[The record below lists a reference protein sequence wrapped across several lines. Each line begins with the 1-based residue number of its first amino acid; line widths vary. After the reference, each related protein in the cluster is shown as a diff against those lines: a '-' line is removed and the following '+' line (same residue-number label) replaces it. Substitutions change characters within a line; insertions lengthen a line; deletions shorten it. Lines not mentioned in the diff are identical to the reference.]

1 MPKLLIDIEARF
13 AQFQDSLNRIEAQGA
28 SAASRIGSAFGAVT
42 KVAGALGVGVAA
54 GALVG
59 GLRNITEQI
68 DAFNDAA
75 DATGASVEVLSGLD
89 EVARRNGG
97 SLDDVSAAITKL
109 NQALGAKADSE
120 QAKALA
126 AIGLSADELRAKD
139 PGTALKEVAD
149 ALATYEN
156 NGQKARVMQDL
167 FGKSAGQLAPLLG
180 DIAEAGELNVR
191 VTAQQAEEA
200 ARFQKAISRL
210 EADLNSAGRAIGLTL
225 VPALN
230 NLIERMRVARDS
242 GQGFFTMLSRA
253 FDAGDL
259 DQSLTENVNR
269 ISQINAELIKLQQG
283 GGGSNETFNRR
294 RIDALKAERAE
305 LQAEGRVLEREAEM
319 RRRLRKAAE
328 ADSGPPPSLP
338 DVGGGTSGGDS
349 AAEREAK
356 RIADLRM
363 LAAEQLLGIDDAS
376 QQFQQSVEA
385 AYEAFDRRREKSAE
399 AANDA
404 AFESLKRL
412 EDMVRYYEDLADP
425 VAKYMRQVEDINA
438 LEEKGYLTAEKAFN
452 ARGRVFDDA
461 DKAAGDLNK
470 TLEKQKSIG
479 EELGLTF
486 SSAFEDAIVK
496 GSEFGDVLQGLAQDI
511 ARVLIRK
518 NITEPLGTALSEF
531 GKTLFSANGNA
542 FGPSGV
548 IPFARGG
555 VVDSPTFFK
564 FASGGSFSNGVMG
577 EAGPEAILPLKRGAG
592 GKLGVIAE
600 GGGAPQINVQI
611 INNAQAQ
618 VSVAQNDSG
627 DLEVFID
634 QIDAALADRIGSGR
648 GATSAAMQGRYGLRP
663 AVGGY

>member
-59 GLRNITEQI
+59 GLRSITEQI

-139 PGTALKEVAD
+139 PGTALKDVAD
-149 ALATYEN
+149 ALANYEN

-283 GGGSNETFNRR
+283 GGGTNETFNRR

-305 LQAEGRVLEREAEM
+305 LQAESRLLEREADM

-328 ADSGPPPSLP
+328 ADSGPPPGLP
-338 DVGGGTSGGDS
+338 EVGGGSSSSDS

-376 QQFQQSVEA
+376 QQFQQSIEA

-404 AFESLKRL
+404 TFESLKRL
-412 EDMVRYYEDLADP
+412 EDMIRKYEDLADP
-425 VAKYMRQVEDINA
+425 TAAYMRQVEEISA
-438 LEEKGYLTAEKAFN
+438 LEAQGYLTAEKAFN

-496 GSEFGDVLQGLAQDI
+496 GAEFGDILEGLAQDI
-511 ARVLIRK
+511 ARILIRRQ
-518 NITEPLGTALSEF
+518 ITEPLAKAIGDL
-531 GKTLFSANGNA
+531 LPSANGNA
-542 FGPSGV
+542 FGPGGL
-548 IPFARGG
+548 IPFAKGG

-564 FASGGSFSNGVMG
+564 FANGGSFAGGVMG
-577 EAGPEAILPLKRGAG
+577 EAGHEAILPLKRGAG
-592 GKLGVIAE
+592 GKLGVVAE
-600 GGGAPQINVQI
+600 GAGGGGVVVQI
-611 INNAQAQ
+611 INPPQQPTVRTVEEGGKTQLQVIFDQVDAQM
-618 VSVAQNDSG
+618 
-627 DLEVFID
+627 
-634 QIDAALADRIGSGR
+634 AAGITSGR
-648 GATSAAMQGRYGLRP
+648 SRTAGAMQGTYGLRRT
-663 AVGGY
+663 GGM

>member
-59 GLRNITEQI
+59 GLRSITEQI

-139 PGTALKEVAD
+139 PGTALKDVAD
-149 ALATYEN
+149 ALANYEN

-283 GGGSNETFNRR
+283 GGGTNETFNRR

-328 ADSGPPPSLP
+328 ADSGSPTGLP
-338 DVGGGTSGGDS
+338 EVGGGSTGSDS

-356 RIADLRM
+356 RIADLRL
-363 LAAEQLLGIDDAS
+363 LAAEQLLGIDEAS
-376 QQFQQSVEA
+376 QQFQQSVES

-404 AFESLKRL
+404 TFESLKRL
-412 EDMVRYYEDLADP
+412 EDMIRKYEDLADP
-425 VAKYMRQVEDINA
+425 TAVYMRQVEEINA
-438 LEEKGYLTAEKAFN
+438 LEAQGYLNAEKAFA
-452 ARGRVFDDA
+452 ARGRLYEDA
-461 DKAAGDLNK
+461 DRAAEGLNK

-486 SSAFEDAIVK
+486 TSAFEDAIVK
-496 GSEFGDVLQGLAQDI
+496 GASFRDVLEGIAQDI
-511 ARVLIRK
+511 VRIVVRR
-518 NITEPLGTALSEF
+518 NITEPLGRAIADFDWGSLFGGGRATGGPVRAGMLYEVNEQSGPGELLTAGGRTYLMANQD
-531 GKTLFSANGNA
+531 GYVTPTVAGSA
-542 FGPSGV
+542 
-548 IPFARGG
+548 
-555 VVDSPTFFK
+555 K
-564 FASGGSFSNGVMG
+564 
-577 EAGPEAILPLKRGAG
+577 GAG
-592 GKLGVIAE
+592 GA
-600 GGGAPQINVQI
+600 ATQINVQI
-611 INNAQAQ
+611 INNTQSQ
-618 VSVAQNDSG
+618 VSTARNDAG
-627 DLEVFID
+627 DLVVLID
-634 QIDAALADRIGSGR
+634 QIDAALGDRVSAGV
-648 GATSAAMQGRYGLRP
+648 GATSAALQGRFGLRP
-663 AVGGY
+663 AVGGF

>member
-59 GLRNITEQI
+59 GLRSITEQI

-139 PGTALKEVAD
+139 PGTALKDVAD
-149 ALATYEN
+149 ALANYEN

-283 GGGSNETFNRR
+283 GGGTNETFNRR

-305 LQAEGRVLEREAEM
+305 LQAEGRLLEREADM

-328 ADSGPPPSLP
+328 ADSGPPPGLP
-338 DVGGGTSGGDS
+338 EVGGGSSSSDS

-376 QQFQQSVEA
+376 QQFQQSIEA

-404 AFESLKRL
+404 TFESLKRL
-412 EDMVRYYEDLADP
+412 EDMIRKYEDLADP
-425 VAKYMRQVEDINA
+425 TAAYMRQVEEINA
-438 LEEKGYLTAEKAFN
+438 LEAQGYLTAEKAFN

-496 GSEFGDVLQGLAQDI
+496 GAEFGDILEGLAQDI
-511 ARVLIRK
+511 ARILIRRQ
-518 NITEPLGTALSEF
+518 ITEPLAKAIGDL
-531 GKTLFSANGNA
+531 LPSANGNA
-542 FGPSGV
+542 FGPGGL
-548 IPFARGG
+548 IPFAKGG
-555 VVDSPTFFK
+555 VVDSPTFFR
-564 FASGGSFSNGVMG
+564 FANGGSFSSGVMG

-592 GKLGVIAE
+592 GRLGVVAE
-600 GGGAPQINVQI
+600 GGAATQINVQI
-611 INNAQAQ
+611 INNTQSQ
-618 VSVAQNDSG
+618 VSTARNDAG
-627 DLEVFID
+627 DLVVLID
-634 QIDAALADRIGSGR
+634 QIDAALGDRVSAGV
-648 GATSAAMQGRYGLRP
+648 GATSAALQGRFGLRP
-663 AVGGY
+663 AMGGY

>member
-59 GLRNITEQI
+59 GLRSITEQI

-139 PGTALKEVAD
+139 PGTALKDVAD
-149 ALATYEN
+149 ALANYEN

-253 FDAGDL
+253 FDSGDL
-259 DQSLTENVNR
+259 DQSLAENVNR
-269 ISQINAELIKLQQG
+269 ISQINEELIKLQGTRLTPKG
-283 GGGSNETFNRR
+283 GGINETFNRR

-305 LQAEGRVLEREAEM
+305 LQTEARLLEKEAEM

-328 ADSGPPPSLP
+328 SEDTSDTIIEPT
-338 DVGGGTSGGDS
+338 GG
-349 AAEREAK
+349 EREAK

-376 QQFQQSVEA
+376 QRFQESVGA

-404 AFESLKRL
+404 AFESQKRL
-412 EDMVRYYEDLADP
+412 EDMIRKYEDLADP
-425 VAKYMRQVEDINA
+425 TAAYMRQVEEVNT
-438 LEEKGYLTAEKAFN
+438 LEEKGYLSAEKAFA
-452 ARGRVFDDA
+452 ARGRLYEDA
-461 DKAAGDLNK
+461 DRAAGDLNK

-496 GSEFGDVLQGLAQDI
+496 GGEFGDVLEGLAQDI
-511 ARVLIRK
+511 ARILVRK
-518 NITEPLGTALSEF
+518 QITEPLGTALSDF
-531 GKTLFSANGNA
+531 ASSLFAPSANGNA
-542 FGPSGV
+542 FGPGGL
-548 IPFARGG
+548 IPFAKGG

-564 FASGGSFSNGVMG
+564 FANGGSFAGGVMG

-592 GKLGVIAE
+592 GKLGVVAE
-600 GGGAPQINVQI
+600 GAGGGGVVVQI
-611 INNAQAQ
+611 INPPQQPTVRTVEEGGKTQLQVIFDQVDAQM
-618 VSVAQNDSG
+618 
-627 DLEVFID
+627 
-634 QIDAALADRIGSGR
+634 AAGITSGR
-648 GATSAAMQGRYGLRP
+648 SRTAGAMQGTYGLRRT
-663 AVGGY
+663 GGM

>member
-59 GLRNITEQI
+59 GLRSITEQI

-139 PGTALKEVAD
+139 PGTALKDVAD
-149 ALATYEN
+149 ALANYEN

-283 GGGSNETFNRR
+283 GGGTNETFNRR

-305 LQAEGRVLEREAEM
+305 LQAEGRLLEREADM

-328 ADSGPPPSLP
+328 ADSGPPPGLP
-338 DVGGGTSGGDS
+338 EVGGGSSSSDS

-376 QQFQQSVEA
+376 QQFQQSIEA

-404 AFESLKRL
+404 TFESLKRL
-412 EDMVRYYEDLADP
+412 EDMIRKYEDLADP
-425 VAKYMRQVEDINA
+425 TAAYMQQVEEISA
-438 LEEKGYLTAEKAFN
+438 LEAQGYLTAEKAFN

-496 GSEFGDVLQGLAQDI
+496 GAEFGDILEGLAQDI
-511 ARVLIRK
+511 ARILIRRQ
-518 NITEPLGTALSEF
+518 ITEPLAKAIGDL
-531 GKTLFSANGNA
+531 LPSANGNA
-542 FGPSGV
+542 FGPGGL
-548 IPFARGG
+548 IPFAKGG

-564 FASGGSFSNGVMG
+564 FANGGSFAGGVMG

-592 GKLGVIAE
+592 GKLGVVAE
-600 GGGAPQINVQI
+600 GAGGGGVVVQI
-611 INNAQAQ
+611 INPPQQPTVRTVEEGGKTQLQVIFDQVDAQM
-618 VSVAQNDSG
+618 
-627 DLEVFID
+627 
-634 QIDAALADRIGSGR
+634 AAGITSGR
-648 GATSAAMQGRYGLRP
+648 SRTAGAMQGTYGLRRT
-663 AVGGY
+663 GGM